1 MDTKKNGAAV
11 LLEDSFPS
19 QRIYLQYL
27 FVFEIKLDIYVLKL
41 IGISIGVAVFK
52 NYLWLGR
59 YGYFR
64 ELQDILQMVLS
75 RVPLREDQQNLTCH

>member
-1 MDTKKNGAAV
+1 MDTKKNGAAA

-19 QRIYLQYL
+19 QCIYLQYL
-27 FVFEIKLDIYVLKL
+27 FVFEIKLDIYVLRL
-41 IGISIGVAVFK
+41 IGISIGVVVFK
-52 NYLWLGR
+52 NYLWSGR